1 MTGGLRDYAEVI
13 GDPIDHS
20 LSPIIHCF
28 WLKSLGIRAGYRRF
42 RVGRGDLAGY
52 LDERRR
58 DPRWR
63 GCNVTMPLKL
73 DALTLANQADDRA
86 LGAGAANLLL
96 SREGR
101 LAASNTDVGA
111 IMVVVARLAKT
122 GADMSEITLL
132 GTGGA
137 ARAALMAL
145 HLLGY
150 PRIRIQARDLA
161 RAYKLAVEFRL
172 AIEPSPF
179 GLPVSSSGL
188 INATPLGMAGMNSF
202 NIDIDDMPAA
212 GWLFDFVTA
221 PNPTGLIQAARNRG
235 LKTVDGIEMLIE
247 QAAES
252 FEQLFGA
259 QAPRDKDAQLMQR
272 LTK

>member
-1 MTGGLRDYAEVI
+1 MSGGPRDYAEVI

-20 LSPIIHCF
+20 RSPTIHCF

-42 RVGRGDLAGY
+42 RVRREGLAAY
-52 LDERRR
+52 LAERRE

-73 DALTLANQADDRA
+73 DALSRADRAGDRA

-96 SREGR
+96 PRDGR
-101 LAASNTDVGA
+101 LEAANTDVGA
-111 IMVVVARLAKT
+111 VMAVVARLAQA
-122 GADMSEITLL
+122 GARMEEVTLL

-145 HLLGY
+145 HLLGH
-150 PRIRIQARDLA
+150 RRVRIQARDLA

-172 AIEPSPF
+172 AIEPAPF
-179 GLPVSSSGL
+179 GLPVHGPGL
-188 INATPLGMAGMNSF
+188 INATPLGMSGMESLDI
-202 NIDIDDMPAA
+202 NIDGMPAT

-221 PNPTGLIQAARNRG
+221 PHPTALLQAARARG
-235 LKTVDGIEMLIE
+235 LKTASGIEMLVE

-259 QAPRDKDAQLMQR
+259 QAPRDRDLELMQR
-272 LTK
+272 LIR